1 MRKPRILL
9 VLLLTILAASCSLET
24 GGSNID
30 DIFTEQ
36 RPEPLAAGDLSSL
49 FSITRLLEELDGP
62 TEGLSVTWFPEGDY
76 LTAKVDF
83 NDYSGL
89 ALSRDKGLE
98 KISSGS
104 LFFRF
109 TIDSSNPD
117 SLLFK
122 LSAYDANTTEPLML
136 VQSGNGIEIEN
147 AFSIDRAESDNLVAS
162 LAVDGEG
169 RASFILTSVSQTGAF
184 VVTKDGETSAVSQP
198 WMGKADM
205 GWYEN
210 GRSSFTIASAE
221 ELAGLAQIVNAGADS
236 FEGKT
241 VALACDI
248 DLGGKEWTPIGK
260 STRSGSVL
268 AEGSTPFKGVFDG
281 QGHSITSL
289 EVTQGAEDDGI
300 GLFSALSGEGAAIR
314 NLKLSG
320 SVGNSASGAAALVV
334 GFVLDNACVENV
346 ETLEGSTVSA
356 KEGAGIVGRMLAS
369 GTISN
374 AVNRASVVTDGGKAA
389 GIVFAAYYDQYP
401 GASGEGQTY
410 DDFKVVDCVN
420 YGAIQSNSNCI
431 GGIVGIA
438 TTVSI
443 EDCVNYGSVTG
454 GGYGIGGIAGELKHG
469 AAIIRCVNNGS
480 VTSEASS
487 RASFGIGGLAGW
499 IRYDDT
505 NSDSYNDLLVSRI
518 EDSENHGDVTT
529 SSNTGIGGAIGHIH
543 NAATISGTKNYGN
556 VTLTSQD
563 GLMIGGFVGG
573 LQAEKNGFNE
583 HRNTISF
590 TDCYTD
596 ADVVSAPEGTTN
608 VGDFVGH
615 PNAPTVAY
623 KVVVQF
629 TDCFY
634 GETQYTWSAE

>member
-62 TEGLSVTWFPEGDY
+62 AEGLSVTWFPEGGY

-83 NDYSGL
+83 NDYNGPAL
-89 ALSRDKGLE
+89 ARDKSLE

-117 SLLFK
+117 SLLFN

-162 LAVDGEG
+162 LAVDDEG

-198 WMGKADM
+198 WTGDADM
-205 GWYEN
+205 GWYES
-210 GRSSFTIASAE
+210 GKSSFTIASAE
-221 ELAGLAQIVNAGADS
+221 DLAGLAQIVNDGTDS

-241 VALACDI
+241 VTLACDI

-281 QGHSITSL
+281 QGHSITCL
-289 EVTQGAEDDGI
+289 KVTQGAEDDGI

-314 NLKLSG
+314 NLKVSG
-320 SVGNSASGAAALVV
+320 SVENSASGAAALVV
-334 GFVLDNACVENV
+334 GFILDNACVENV

-356 KEGAGIVGRMLAS
+356 KEGAGIVGRMIAS

-374 AVNRASVVTDGGKAA
+374 AVNRASVETVGGKAA

-401 GASGEGQTY
+401 GTSGEGQTY

-420 YGAIQSNSNCI
+420 YGAVESNSNCI

-480 VTSEASS
+480 VTSKASS
-487 RASFGIGGLAGW
+487 SASFGIGGLAGW
-499 IRYDDT
+499 IRYDGA
-505 NSDSYNDLLVSRI
+505 SSVYNDLLVSRI

-556 VTLTSQD
+556 VTLASQD

-596 ADVVSAPEGTTN
+596 ADAVSAPEGTTN
-608 VGDFVGH
+608 EGDFVGH
-615 PNAPTVAY
+615 PNAPTDECN
-623 KVVVQF
+623 VVVQF
-629 TDCFY
+629 SNCFY
-634 GETQYTWSAE
+634 GDTSYTWPAQ